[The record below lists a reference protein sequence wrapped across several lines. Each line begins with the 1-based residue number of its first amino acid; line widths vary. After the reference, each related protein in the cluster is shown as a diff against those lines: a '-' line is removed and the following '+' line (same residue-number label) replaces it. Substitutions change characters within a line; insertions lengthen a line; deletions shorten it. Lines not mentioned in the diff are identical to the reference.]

1 LKGWQFL
8 PAFLYCSLWGNKKN
22 FTFARGSVIGCFFWL
37 FKDPMEKDIRIV
49 IEEAV
54 KLIVAKTPKQYYLV
68 STDPQPS
75 DESTTASQP
84 QASPVPPRTILP
96 SQCSTLSSGA
106 EAQAQALPVGLHLE
120 KFAEKENDLLRGE
133 LI

>member
-1 LKGWQFL
+1 LKGRQFL
-8 PAFLYCSLWGNKKN
+8 PAFIVLFGEIKKTLHLPGGVLSGA
-22 FTFARGSVIGCFFWL
+22 FSGYSKT
-37 FKDPMEKDIRIV
+37 PMEKAIRIV
-49 IEEAV
+49 IDEAV

-68 STDPQPS
+68 SADPQPS

-84 QASPVPPRTILP
+84 KASPVPPRTISP
-96 SQCSTLSSGA
+96 SQCSTPSSGA